1 MPSAVIF
8 KKNNEYYIDISVN
21 LKVNKK
27 RLKTFHIRTRIKE
40 YFKRKGIRIKIPKH
54 QTFLNKNFFL
64 YGNIS
69 LDYDTGWSIEISKKA
84 NVIFDVGCNIGI
96 NSILFN
102 QFSSVNKIY
111 LFEPNPGALSV
122 AVENAILNNFA
133 EKVRI
138 FNYCI
143 SNKNDELIKFYSVL
157 EGAAGSIYKDFSKT
171 ASDLGSSYD
180 VKTKTIDKVCED
192 ETIIPDFVKIDVEG
206 HEFQVLEGASKTA
219 LNGKTQFLV
228 EMHSSNLLSMEENSN
243 KVLAWAI
250 KMNYKVLYL
259 SKMVYIKDSD
269 LIKNRGRCHLL
280 LVPENY
286 VIGSKLKIIKQG
298 QYTT

>member
-1 MPSAVIF
+1 M
-8 KKNNEYYIDISVN
+8 
-21 LKVNKK
+21 
-27 RLKTFHIRTRIKE
+27 
-40 YFKRKGIRIKIPKH
+40 
-54 QTFLNKNFFL
+54 
-64 YGNIS
+64 
-69 LDYDTGWSIEISKKA
+69 
-84 NVIFDVGCNIGI
+84 
-96 NSILFN
+96 
-102 QFSSVNKIY
+102 
-111 LFEPNPGALSV
+111 
-122 AVENAILNNFA
+122 
-133 EKVRI
+133 
-138 FNYCI
+138 
-143 SNKNDELIKFYSVL
+143 
-157 EGAAGSIYKDFSKT
+157 
-171 ASDLGSSYD
+171 
-180 VKTKTIDKVCED
+180 
-192 ETIIPDFVKIDVEG
+192 
-206 HEFQVLEGASKTA
+206 LEGASKTA